1 MNRKCHFAALAIAL
15 SAAVFT
21 DLRGAGSDPAEEAD
35 IRKIIADHDQK
46 GGGGL
51 EGVPQLA
58 DRVIWTGSAKR
69 PMVGNEKEE
78 LRSTSSVPNRVPGH
92 TTIRTEP
99 IRIVIA
105 ESRDLAYEYGKVT
118 TEFDL
123 KSGEHV
129 KLEAGL
135 LRVWQKQ
142 DGKWSEAAVFTRPYN
157 DK

>member
-1 MNRKCHFAALAIAL
+1 MLFHR
-15 SAAVFT
+15 S
-21 DLRGAGSDPAEEAD
+21 GAGLFALVSSDLKAAGSNAVEEAA
-35 IRKIIADHDQK
+35 IRQIIAAHDQK

-69 PMVGNEKEE
+69 PMVGDEKEE

-92 TTIRTEP
+92 TTIKTEP
-99 IRIVIA
+99 IRIVVA
-105 ESRDLAYEYGKVT
+105 DSGDLAYEYGKVT

-129 KLEAGL
+129 RLEATGRK
-135 LRVWQKQ
+135 LRSL
-142 DGKWSEAAVFTRPYN
+142 G
-157 DK
+157 

>member
-1 MNRKCHFAALAIAL
+1 MNRKCLFGALAAGLL
-15 SAAVFT
+15 SLVFS
-21 DLRGAGSDPAEEAD
+21 DLKAAGSNADEEAA
-35 IRKIIADHDQK
+35 IRQIIAAHDQK

-69 PMVGNEKEE
+69 PMVGDEKEQ
-78 LRSTSSVPNRVPGH
+78 LLSTSSVPNRVPGH
-92 TTIRTEP
+92 TTIKTEP

-105 ESRDLAYEYGKVT
+105 DSRDLAYEYGKVT

-129 KLEAGL
+129 KLEAGM

-142 DGKWSEAAVFTRPYN
+142 DGNWKEAAVFTRPY
-157 DK
+157 DGK

>member
-1 MNRKCHFAALAIAL
+1 MKRGYLSAALAAGLLAL
-15 SAAVFT
+15 VSTELKA
-21 DLRGAGSDPAEEAD
+21 AGSNADEEAA
-35 IRKIIADHDQK
+35 IRQIIAAHDQK

-69 PMVGNEKEE
+69 PMVGDEKEQ
-78 LRSTSSVPNRVPGH
+78 LLSTSSVPNRVPGH
-92 TTIRTEP
+92 TTIKTEP

-105 ESRDLAYEYGKVT
+105 DSRDLAYEYGKVT

-129 KLEAGL
+129 KLEAGM

-142 DGKWSEAAVFTRPYN
+142 DGNWKEAAVFTRPY
-157 DK
+157 DGK

>member
-1 MNRKCHFAALAIAL
+1 MNRNYVAALTACSIAIA
-15 SAAVFT
+15 SFAM
-21 DLRGAGSDPAEEAD
+21 RGADSNAAEEAV
-35 IRKIIADHDQK
+35 IRKIIGAHDQK

-69 PMVGNEKEE
+69 PMVGDEKEQ
-78 LRSTSSVPNRVPGH
+78 LLGTSSVPDRLPGH
-92 TTIRTEP
+92 TTIKTEP
-99 IRIVIA
+99 IRIVVA
-105 ESRDLAYEYGKVT
+105 DSRDLAYEYGKIT

-123 KSGEHV
+123 NSGEHV

-142 DGKWSEAAVFTRPYN
+142 DGNWKEAAVFTRPY
-157 DK
+157 DGK

>member
-1 MNRKCHFAALAIAL
+1 
-15 SAAVFT
+15 
-21 DLRGAGSDPAEEAD
+21 
-35 IRKIIADHDQK
+35 
-46 GGGGL
+46 
-51 EGVPQLA
+51 
-58 DRVIWTGSAKR
+58 
-69 PMVGNEKEE
+69 MVGDEKEE

-99 IRIVIA
+99 LRIVIA
-105 ESRDLAYEYGKVT
+105 DSRDLAYEYGKVV

-142 DGKWSEAAVFTRPYN
+142 AGEWKEAAVFTRPY
-157 DK
+157 DAK

>member
-1 MNRKCHFAALAIAL
+1 MHRLLAVIGLTAGLIALACF
-15 SAAVFT
+15 SM
-21 DLRGAGSDPAEEAD
+21 RGAGTNADEEAA
-35 IRKIIADHDQK
+35 IRKIIAAHDQK

-69 PMVGNEKEE
+69 PMVGDEKEE
-78 LRSTSSVPNRVPGH
+78 LLSTSSVPNRAPGH
-92 TTIRTEP
+92 TTIKTEP

-105 ESRDLAYEYGKVT
+105 DSRDLAYEYGKVT
-118 TEFDL
+118 TDFDL

-142 DGKWSEAAVFTRPYN
+142 DGGWKQAAVFTRPY
-157 DK
+157 DAK

>member
-1 MNRKCHFAALAIAL
+1 MRTKKPQFARSLPI
-15 SAAVFT
+15 T
-21 DLRGAGSDPAEEAD
+21 
-35 IRKIIADHDQK
+35 IRR
-46 GGGGL
+46 GGGL

-69 PMVGNEKEE
+69 PMVGDEKEE

-92 TTIRTEP
+92 TTIKTEP

-105 ESRDLAYEYGKVT
+105 DSHDLAYEYGKVT

-129 KLEAGL
+129 KLEAGM

-142 DGKWSEAAVFTRPYN
+142 DGNWKEAAALLDPTTLSN
-157 DK
+157 AAKAACAA

>member
-1 MNRKCHFAALAIAL
+1 MHRQIATITLTAGLIALAFAG
-15 SAAVFT
+15 V
-21 DLRGAGSDPAEEAD
+21 RGAGTNADEEAA
-35 IRKIIADHDQK
+35 IRKVIAAHDQK

-58 DRVIWTGSAKR
+58 DRVIWTGAEKR
-69 PMVGNEKEE
+69 PMVGDERGE
-78 LRSTSSVPNRVPGH
+78 LLSTSSAPNRVPGH

-118 TEFDL
+118 TEYDL

-142 DGKWSEAAVFTRPYN
+142 DGDWKEAAVFTRPY
-157 DK
+157 DGR

>member
-1 MNRKCHFAALAIAL
+1 MNRKCLFTALAIGLLAL
-15 SAAVFT
+15 VSS
-21 DLRGAGSDPAEEAD
+21 DLKAAGSNAEEEAA
-35 IRKIIADHDQK
+35 IRQIIAAHDQK

-58 DRVIWTGSAKR
+58 DRVIWTGAEKR
-69 PMVGNEKEE
+69 PMMGDEKGE

-92 TTIRTEP
+92 TTIKTEP
-99 IRIVIA
+99 IRIVVA
-105 ESRDLAYEYGKVT
+105 DSRDLAYEYGKVT

-129 KLEAGL
+129 KLEAGM

-142 DGKWSEAAVFTRPYN
+142 DGNWKEAAVFTRPY
-157 DK
+157 DGK

>member
-1 MNRKCHFAALAIAL
+1 MNRKCLSIVLAAGLLALASSHL
-15 SAAVFT
+15 QAAGRNA
-21 DLRGAGSDPAEEAD
+21 DEEAA
-35 IRKIIADHDQK
+35 IRQIIAAHDQK

-58 DRVIWTGSAKR
+58 DRIIWTGPQKR
-69 PMVGNEKEE
+69 PMVGDEKEQ
-78 LRSTSSVPNRVPGH
+78 LLSTSSVPNRVPGH
-92 TTIRTEP
+92 TTIKTEP

-105 ESRDLAYEYGKVT
+105 DSHDLAYEYGKVT

-129 KLEAGL
+129 KLEAGM

-142 DGKWSEAAVFTRPYN
+142 DGNWKEAAVFTRPY
-157 DK
+157 DSK

>member
-1 MNRKCHFAALAIAL
+1 MNRKYFLTPLTVAFLAL
-15 SAAVFT
+15 VFS
-21 DLRGAGSDPAEEAD
+21 DLRGAGSDAAEEAA
-35 IRKIIADHDQK
+35 IRKIIAAHDQK

-51 EGVPQLA
+51 EGVPQLE

-69 PMVGNEKEE
+69 PMVGDEKEE
-78 LRSTSSVPNRVPGH
+78 LRSTSSVPDRVPGH
-92 TTIRTEP
+92 TTIKTEP

-123 KSGEHV
+123 KSGGHT

-142 DGKWSEAAVFTRPYN
+142 DGNWKEAAVFTRPY
-157 DK
+157 DGK

>member
-1 MNRKCHFAALAIAL
+1 MSRRYLFAALTAGLFTLVL
-15 SAAVFT
+15 SN
-21 DLRGAGSDPAEEAD
+21 LSGAGSNTDEEAA
-35 IRKIIADHDQK
+35 IRKLIAVHDQK

-69 PMVGNEKEE
+69 PMVGDEKEV
-78 LRSTSSVPNRVPGH
+78 LLSTSSVPNRVPGS

-129 KLEAGL
+129 RLEAGL

-142 DGKWSEAAVFTRPYN
+142 DGNWKEAAVFTRPY
-157 DK
+157 DGR

>member
-1 MNRKCHFAALAIAL
+1 MNRKSFFTPLAVALLAF
-15 SAAVFT
+15 VFS
-21 DLRGAGSDPAEEAD
+21 DLRGAGSDAAEEAA
-35 IRKIIADHDQK
+35 IRKIIAAHDQK

-51 EGVPQLA
+51 EGVPQLE

-69 PMVGNEKEE
+69 PMVGDEKEQ
-78 LRSTSSVPNRVPGH
+78 LLSASSVLNRVPGH
-92 TTIRTEP
+92 TTIKTEP

-142 DGKWSEAAVFTRPYN
+142 DGNWKEAAVFTRPY
-157 DK
+157 DGK